1 MEGAPGSARLC
12 EEDSLLCSEQLTQNP
27 PGGGEKGRGRLF
39 LPSGP
44 PPCPTSR
51 PRQTESLE
59 SKGSGAGRSQRQ
71 PITGG

>member
-1 MEGAPGSARLC
+1 MEGAPDSARLC

-44 PPCPTSR
+44 TSG